1 MIAPKGFYE
10 VDEESGEIKI
20 GEETPNLSTE
30 DMKNLENWSH
40 SLPYLLKSGRCSHYL
55 PSDLDDE
62 AKEEFLAKLN
72 EQDKP
77 EDKLK
82 AISEDSSLVAL
93 GLNSWSVKIA
103 GDI

>member
-1 MIAPKGFYE
+1 
-10 VDEESGEIKI
+10 
-20 GEETPNLSTE
+20 
-30 DMKNLENWSH
+30 MKNLENWSH
-40 SLPYLLKSGRCSHYL
+40 SLPLLLKSGRCSHFI
-55 PSDLDDE
+55 PGDLEEE

-72 EQDKP
+72 EQDKL

-93 GLNSWSVKIA
+93 GLSSWSVKIA

>member
-1 MIAPKGFYE
+1 
-10 VDEESGEIKI
+10 
-20 GEETPNLSTE
+20 
-30 DMKNLENWSH
+30 MKNLENWSH
-40 SLPYLLKSGRCSHYL
+40 SLPLLLKSGRCSHFV
-55 PSDLDDE
+55 PADLDDE

-82 AISEDSSLVAL
+82 AVSDDSSLMSL
-93 GLNSWSVKIA
+93 GLSSWSVKIA